1 METFLG
7 GLAFVCL
14 IAGQFLAVAV
24 YNARWESGFNERH
37 DASGDPR
44 VRTSGSLAAELP

>member
-14 IAGQFLAVAV
+14 IAGQFLAVVAV
-24 YNARWESGFNERH
+24 YNACWESGFNERH

-44 VRTSGSLAAELP
+44 VRNIWLFGS